1 MGKHDP
7 TDLGIFIVILII
19 VVGALLFT
27 FTYDME
33 RQEKPEPEP
42 VVQEINFNIEI
53 YIETDEDMQQ
63 LKELMLEWLEEWNVD
78 VFKTTNYA
86 PLDPNAVEGMCFS
99 GDPTVTA
106 SGAKVKIGKTAAGGP
121 ALPFGTRIFVE
132 GFGWRTITDRGGAI
146 GNKNVDVAVWSKA
159 DAYGFGRQDRT
170 VIYQGGEV

>member
-1 MGKHDP
+1 MNDEPSGAAVAILLVIVMVIAIAIIFKH
-7 TDLGIFIVILII
+7 
-19 VVGALLFT
+19 
-27 FTYDME
+27 E
-33 RQEKPEPEP
+33 SQRPEPEP

-78 VFKTTNYA
+78 VFKTTSYA

-106 SGAKVKIGKTAAGGP
+106 SGAKVKIGETAAGGP